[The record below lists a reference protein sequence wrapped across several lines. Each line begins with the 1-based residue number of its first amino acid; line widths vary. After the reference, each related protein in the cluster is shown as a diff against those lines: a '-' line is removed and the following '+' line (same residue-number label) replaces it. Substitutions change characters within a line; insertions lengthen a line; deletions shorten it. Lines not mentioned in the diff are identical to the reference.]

1 MGDVTDTAAVDPL
14 PADEF
19 KAGLLEL
26 ARDLIYKEQQIE
38 MLISSLPGLD
48 NSEAD
53 QVRCIRELE
62 EELRAA
68 AAEQQEAAKAR
79 DEVLAELDKVI
90 RGVRRP

>member
-1 MGDVTDTAAVDPL
+1 
-14 PADEF
+14 
-19 KAGLLEL
+19 
-26 ARDLIYKEQQIE
+26 